1 MLFWPYN
8 LEVNYGFD
16 ISVDSNKKMITE
28 KLIKAVHT
36 IIFALRNKVKAEKAA
51 RSQYYE
57 NLHKEDECE
66 EDKKRKKN
74 QNKLNELKKNGDS
87 TRHLKQQFSSE
98 S

>member
-1 MLFWPYN
+1 
-8 LEVNYGFD
+8 
-16 ISVDSNKKMITE
+16 MITE
-28 KLIKAVHT
+28 KLIKAVYT

-51 RSQYYE
+51 RALYYE

-74 QNKLNELKKNGDS
+74 QKKINELKKNGGS
-87 TRHLKQQFSSE
+87 TRNLKQQFSSD